1 MKINRNTGNSEYEVI
16 SGHLQCDHH
25 VRFTPESRHSSRRQL
40 AAMKSFA
47 ARLLSRSI
55 DKRAESLSHILR
67 GRHVKQLGLRFNYL
81 NPG

>member
-1 MKINRNTGNSEYEVI
+1 
-16 SGHLQCDHH
+16 
-25 VRFTPESRHSSRRQL
+25 
-40 AAMKSFA
+40 MKSFA